1 MTWGLGSN
9 LVTLA
14 PCLGDAVGMVGVIKK
29 VKKQKSQ
36 EALKTESGLDL
47 YSLQSRKYIFKLQNK
62 KGKR

>member
-1 MTWGLGSN
+1 MIWGLGSN

-47 YSLQSRKYIFKLQNK
+47 YSLYRDSVAGLNY
-62 KGKR
+62 